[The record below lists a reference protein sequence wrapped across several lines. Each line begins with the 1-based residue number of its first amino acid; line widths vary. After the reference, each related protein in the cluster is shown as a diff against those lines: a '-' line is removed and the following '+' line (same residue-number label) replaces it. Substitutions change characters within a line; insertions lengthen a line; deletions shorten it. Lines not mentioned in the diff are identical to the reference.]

1 MVIVCSVGTE
11 LIIDDKLVWNII
23 FYLALVLTTATELF
37 FRVSISYDKMTAGV
51 QDSTACDI
59 EIARRK
65 LRLKIRGMEFRRLG
79 RKRIIKIMN
88 RRQTRFKRKIP
99 RNFFGKNR

>member
-11 LIIDDKLVWNII
+11 LIIDDKLIWNII
-23 FYLALVLTTATELF
+23 FYLALILTTATELL
-37 FRVSISYDKMTAGV
+37 FRVSISYDKMTVGV
-51 QDSTACDI
+51 QDSTRCDI
-59 EIARRK
+59 EIARMK
-65 LRLKIRGMEFRRLG
+65 LFWKIRGMEFRRLE

-99 RNFFGKNR
+99 RNYFWK